1 MTKASFGAIGE
12 REISLFTL
20 RNRAGLEAAI
30 TDYGARLVSLVVP
43 DRAGHSADI
52 VLGFDGLEGYRADR
66 YYMGATVGRS
76 ANRIG
81 GASFELAGVE
91 YRLGANAGGDH
102 LHGGVRGFD
111 AVVWDAQAGD
121 AGESLVLDYES
132 ADGEEGYPGHCS
144 VRVTYTL
151 NEENDLT
158 IEYRAAS
165 SKSTLVNLTHHS
177 YFNLAGPG
185 SDSILDHE
193 LIINADAYTPMDE
206 RLIPTGEIRTVGG
219 SPLDFRTPTRIGERI
234 EAGDRQ
240 IALAGGYDFNFVLQG
255 RPKELRLAAVVHEP
269 FSGRVMGIFTTE
281 PGLQFYTGN
290 FMDGTIAGKGG
301 RPLARR
307 SGFCLETQHFPD
319 APHHP
324 HFPSTVLHPG
334 EVFSSTTIHRF
345 GTR

>member
-1 MTKASFGAIGE
+1 MTRSSFGAIGD
-12 REISLFTL
+12 REVSLFTL
-20 RNRAGLEAAI
+20 RNRAGLEAAV

-43 DRAGHSADI
+43 DRAGRSADI
-52 VLGFDGLEGYRADR
+52 VLGYDGLDGYRADR

-91 YRLGANAGGDH
+91 YRLGANAGEDH

-111 AVVWDAQAGD
+111 AVVWDAQTGD

-144 VRVTYTL
+144 VRATYTL
-151 NEENDLT
+151 TEENDLT

-177 YFNLAGPG
+177 YFNLAGPE

-193 LIINADAYTPMDE
+193 LIINADAFTPMDE
-206 RLIPTGEIRTVGG
+206 RLIPTGEIRPVGG

-234 EAGDRQ
+234 EAGERQ
-240 IALAGGYDFNFVLQG
+240 ISLAGGYDFNFVLQG

-290 FMDGTIAGKGG
+290 FMDGSVAGKGG